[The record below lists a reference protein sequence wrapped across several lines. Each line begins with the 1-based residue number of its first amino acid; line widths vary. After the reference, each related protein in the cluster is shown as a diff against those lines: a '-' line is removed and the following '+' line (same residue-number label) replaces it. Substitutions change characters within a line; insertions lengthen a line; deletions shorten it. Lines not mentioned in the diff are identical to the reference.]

1 MTEQHSTAIPVEIR
15 EADGSQW
22 LSGVV
27 IAEGRAGSS
36 RQELFTP
43 GSAQWS
49 ADGIVV
55 RATHLQGEVGRAVP
69 TRHPGGEIRIKV
81 RATPEIRSAY
91 ESGKKFLSA
100 EFHSLIE
107 NRAAGGTIREIE
119 SALLVGAAMVRD
131 PEYVQ
136 ATAELRS
143 KRKRYYL

>member
-27 IAEGRAGSS
+27 IAEGRAGST
-36 RQELFTP
+36 RQELFAP

-69 TRHPGGEIRIKV
+69 TRHPGGEIRIRLK
-81 RATPEIRSAY
+81 ATPEIRSAF
-91 ESGKKFLSA
+91 ESGKRFFSS
-100 EFHSLIE
+100 EFHALKVQHS
-107 NRAAGGTIREIE
+107 AGIREVL
-119 SALLVGAAMVRD
+119 SALLVGAAMVDD
-131 PEYVQ
+131 PEYKQ
-136 ATAELRS
+136 ATAELRN
-143 KRKRYYL
+143 RRPRYYL